1 MYVPPHRVDYNTLYQ
16 AVLASVQEY
25 AVLAVNDEKKLIDEI
40 LKANDAFRD
49 KNAQR
54 YERTIRESQNRIKE
68 IDRLLQNL
76 YEDKISQET
85 TADIFKRM
93 SQKYSEEQS
102 KLILEVEQL
111 ESELDECRR
120 VEKDMSGWISRIK
133 ECLTINDLTRSI
145 VVELIDRID
154 VSEIYSVDGEK
165 NLDISISYKLGQS
178 NLSRQRQEQQ
188 KEKELA

>member
-165 NLDISISYKLGQS
+165 NLDISISYKFGQS
-178 NLSRQRQEQQ
+178 NLSRMRREQQ
-188 KEKELA
+188 REKELA